1 MELLKS
7 LNIEQKT
14 AVTHGSGP
22 LLIVA
27 GAGTG
32 KTTVITQ
39 RIAWLIDQKK
49 AQSDEIL
56 ALTFTDKASG
66 EMVERVDQLLPYGYV
81 DLWVSTFHAF
91 GERVLRDYAIEVG
104 LDSGF
109 RLLSNA
115 DQWMLLK
122 KHLDEFELKYYKP
135 LGNPTRFIYALIQH
149 FSRVKD
155 EHVTAKEY
163 LTYARKLNSR
173 KNLKPDDKEDAE
185 KILEVAKAY
194 QQYQLLLQK
203 NGYLD
208 FGDLIIQTL
217 ELFKKRKK
225 VLEQFRNKFKYIL
238 VDEFQDTNYAQYELI
253 KLLAFPKNNITVVG
267 DDDQAIYRFRGA
279 SMSNILEF
287 KKDFPKS
294 KEVVLINNYRS
305 RQNILDLAYEFIQ
318 KNNPNRLEYQLK
330 QVAVQKKNPKIKKVS
345 KKLVSKINGD
355 GIVKHIES
363 DTQEDEVFNILREI
377 EKIKKSDSKLTW
389 NDFAILVRANSQ
401 ADIFVNV
408 FTNQEIPYQYV
419 AARGLYQQPEI
430 LDMIAWLKMLD
441 NYHESPSLFRVLS
454 IDLFKISNSDLINLA
469 NQAKR
474 KRISLY
480 EVIESHQEVG
490 GISQDTRKSLNYILD
505 LIKKQTALAKEK
517 SVGQIC
523 YEFLKAIGYLNKMSS
538 KDAEGYHIKIQ
549 NISKFFRKVQD
560 FERNNED
567 KSVKKFMEELE
578 LVIDVGNDPA
588 PAQMEEGPESIKIM
602 TVHGAKGL
610 EFSYVFIANLVDKRF
625 PSIERREQIEV
636 PAKLIKE
643 IIPEG
648 DIHLQE
654 ERRLFYVACTRAR
667 KGLFFSSAK
676 DVGGKTAKK
685 PSRFLYEIDMVQ
697 GEKAEKSE
705 QLNLGFTVVRKLIR
719 QTEKI
724 KYPLPKTF
732 SYSQLKAYEK
742 CPKQYKYMFI
752 WRVPVLSG
760 RHTYSFGT
768 SVHNTLK
775 AFYTS
780 VKQGYKPTKT
790 HLMKLYEE
798 NWIDDWYDSRQH
810 MLERKKAGKL
820 MLEEY
825 FKTNKIIKTPVF
837 LEKGFNLKIGEYSFR
852 GFIDRV
858 DSLDKDSVEIIDYK
872 TGKKPARKTEIDHEQ
887 LMIYHIAMQEVFKM
901 KPALLS
907 LYFLDGNAKYS
918 FTATVKDIEDLKAK
932 IIESI
937 KEIEKGDFTPAPTVY
952 KCATC
957 DFREI
962 CEDRAV

>member
-7 LNIEQKT
+7 LNLEQRQ
-14 AVTHGSGP
+14 AVTHTNGP

-49 AQSDEIL
+49 AQPDEIL

-66 EMVERVDQLLPYGYV
+66 EMMERVDQLLPYGYV

-91 GERVLRDYAIEVG
+91 GERVLRDYALEIG

-109 RLLSNA
+109 KILSST

-122 KHLDEFELKYYKP
+122 NNLDEFELKYYKP

-155 EHVTAKEY
+155 EHVSAKEY
-163 LTYARKLNSR
+163 LSYAKKLYSR
-173 KNLKPDDKEDAE
+173 KNLKKEEKEEAE

-194 QQYQLLLQK
+194 QKYQELLHK
-203 NGYLD
+203 KGYLD

-225 VLEQFRNKFKYIL
+225 VLEQFRKKFKYIL

-253 KLLAFPKNNITVVG
+253 RLLAYPQNNITVVG

-287 KKDFPKS
+287 KKDYPKS

-305 RQNILDLAYEFIQ
+305 CQNILDLSYEFIQ

-330 QVAVQKKNPKIKKVS
+330 KIASQKKNPKIKKIS
-345 KKLVSKINGD
+345 KKLISKIDGE

-363 DTQEDEVFNILREI
+363 ETQEDEVFSILREI
-377 EKIKKSDSKLTW
+377 ERLKEKDQNLTW

-454 IDLFKISNSDLINLA
+454 IDLFKIKTSDLINLS

-480 EVIESHQEVG
+480 EVIEDHQAIG
-490 GISQDTRKSLNYILD
+490 GISQDTRKALNYILD
-505 LIKKQTALAKEK
+505 LIKNQTALAKEK

-523 YEFLKAIGYLNKMSS
+523 FEFLKAVGYLNKMNS
-538 KDAEGYHIKIQ
+538 KDAGGYHIKIQ
-549 NISKFFRKVQD
+549 NISKFFRKIQD

-578 LVIDVGNDPA
+578 MIVDAGNDPA
-588 PAQMEEGPESIKIM
+588 PAQLEEGPESIKIM

-610 EFSYVFIANLVDKRF
+610 EFTYVFIANLVDKRF

-636 PAKLIKE
+636 PNKLIKE
-643 IIPEG
+643 NIPDG

-667 KGLFFSSAK
+667 RGLYFSSAK

-697 GEKAEKSE
+697 GEKNQQAT
-705 QLNLGFTVVRKLIR
+705 QLNLGFNIVNKKTKSI
-719 QTEKI
+719 EKI
-724 KYPLPKTF
+724 KYPLPKSF

-752 WRVPVLSG
+752 WKIPVLTG

-775 AFYTS
+775 AFYALIQ
-780 VKQGYKPTKT
+780 QGRKPTKT
-790 HLMKLYEE
+790 LLMKLYEE
-798 NWIDDWYDSRQH
+798 NWIDDWYDSRKH
-810 MLERKKAGKL
+810 MQERKADGRR

-825 FKTNKIIKTPVF
+825 LITNKIVKPPLF
-837 LEKGFNLKIGEYSFR
+837 LEKGFNLKIGPYLFR
-852 GFIDRV
+852 GVIDRV
-858 DSLDKDSVEIIDYK
+858 DQTAEGKVEIIDYK
-872 TGKKPARKTEIDHEQ
+872 TSKKPARKNEIDHEQ
-887 LMIYHIAMQEVFKM
+887 LMIYHMAMEDVFKM
-901 KPALLS
+901 NPSGLS
-907 LYFLDGNAKYS
+907 FYYLDGNVKYT
-918 FTATVKDIEDLKAK
+918 FTASEKEIQELK
-932 IIESI
+932 ISI
-937 KEIEKGDFTPAPTVY
+937 KNSIVKIEKGDFAATPTVY
-952 KCATC
+952 NCANC